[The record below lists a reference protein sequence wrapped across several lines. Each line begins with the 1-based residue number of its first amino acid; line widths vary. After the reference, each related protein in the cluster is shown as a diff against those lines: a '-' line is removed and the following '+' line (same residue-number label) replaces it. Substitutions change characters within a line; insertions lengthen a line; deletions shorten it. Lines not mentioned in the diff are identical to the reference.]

1 MRILL
6 TEDDSM
12 IGTAIAE
19 GVKLAGFAVDWVH
32 DGQSAL
38 LALDTTEYSLLILD
52 LGLPKIDGIEVL
64 RRIRSKRLTL
74 PVLIITARDAVADRI
89 AGLNLGA
96 DDYLTKPFDLDEMIA
111 RIRAL
116 LRRQVGQHHAQ
127 LVAGEICLDPI
138 GRQVTLGNQ
147 YVHLSSKEF
156 SLLEALMI
164 KPGAVVSRDQLENQ
178 LYGWGEEIAS
188 NAIEV
193 HLHNLRR
200 KLGSEKILNV
210 RGVGYK
216 IACGE

>member
-1 MRILL
+1 
-6 TEDDSM
+6 M

-200 KLGSEKILNV
+200 KLGAEKILNV